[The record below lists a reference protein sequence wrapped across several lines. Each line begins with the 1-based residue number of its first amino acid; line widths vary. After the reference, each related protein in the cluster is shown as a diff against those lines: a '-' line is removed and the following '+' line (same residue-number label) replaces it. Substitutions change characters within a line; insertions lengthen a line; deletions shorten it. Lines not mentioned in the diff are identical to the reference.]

1 MFLDVI
7 RSSFYTVGNLFNV
20 NTYVRDVWWM
30 TFLLVLIAV
39 APIII
44 YGLSNLL
51 FWFFG
56 ERKLE
61 KSVVQTSIRH
71 KIKQIVGILLLL
83 AVSFFTLSATGVYY
97 NSTYLDGYIKPIFSP
112 IIYACFVLSFIAFI
126 KYTIGN
132 IVKLI
137 VGAVKRK
144 KHSKKINKDNK
155 KEIAKQ
161 TIKQGKPVVNVDS
174 EEVRKVVIPKTREF
188 LHKYRKEGNIKQVV
202 KNHTKE
208 YKELLTKETQQFHNS
223 KEIVE
228 HYINQYSK

>member
-7 RSSFYTVGNLFNV
+7 RVSFYTVGNLFNV
-20 NTYVRDVWWM
+20 NTYVCDVWWM

-61 KSVVQTSIRH
+61 KSVVQASLRH

-112 IIYACFVLSFIAFI
+112 IIYACFVLGFIAFI

-137 VGAVKRK
+137 IGAVK
-144 KHSKKINKDNK
+144 
-155 KEIAKQ
+155 
-161 TIKQGKPVVNVDS
+161 GKN
-174 EEVRKVVIPKTREF
+174 
-188 LHKYRKEGNIKQVV
+188 
-202 KNHTKE
+202 
-208 YKELLTKETQQFHNS
+208 
-223 KEIVE
+223 
-228 HYINQYSK
+228 